1 MSSGKRS
8 RKIKEVAERNLARHV
23 NKKLE
28 YKTLLIVGEGIT
40 EYNYFNDLRRCLRHK
55 GVNIIVE
62 KSRGSAPINVVDF
75 AIRYA
80 SKNSGINYVFCV
92 IDRDEHQSYQEAID
106 KIVGYKS
113 PRAAKSNPK
122 FDCIMSVP
130 CFEFWVLL
138 HFIFSAKAYV
148 KSSNK
153 SAAENVIYDLLEQF
167 PEYSKISMDLYSRLM
182 SRLPVAIKNAKQL
195 VIINEKTG
203 TINPSTNMRVLLEFI
218 NAIIG
223 VKA

>member
-1 MSSGKRS
+1 MSSGKQS
-8 RKIKEVAERNLARHV
+8 RKGKEVAERDLARRV
-23 NKKLE
+23 NRKLH

-55 GVNIIVE
+55 GINIIVE
-62 KSRGSAPINVVDF
+62 KSRGSAPINVVDL

-80 SKNSGINYVFCV
+80 SKNSGLDYVFCV
-92 IDRDEHQSYQEAID
+92 IDRDEHKSYQEAID

-113 PRAAKSNPK
+113 PRTAKSKPK

-138 HFIFSAKAYV
+138 HFIFSAKSYV

-153 SAAENVIYDLLEQF
+153 SAAENVMTDLAAQF
-167 PEYSKISMDLYSRLM
+167 PEYSKIIMDLYSRLM
-182 SRLPVAIKNAKQL
+182 PRLPVAIKNAKQL
-195 VIINEKTG
+195 AIANGKTG
-203 TINPSTNMRVLLEFI
+203 TINPSTNMHVLIELVYT
-218 NAIIG
+218 IIG
-223 VKA
+223 EEV